1 MPSAERE
8 EEEEGR
14 RSKERKHMRRKSHS
28 RRRHHSSGGTS
39 SRRMRSRS
47 RSRSGSSR
55 SRSYS
60 RSEKHNKRDGGGSAY
75 IPRGAHARVG
85 SGEKH
90 PRGSSIRNAF
100 SKERHKPAERGPGT
114 DNRPAVA
121 APPSDLPSDPHEAQ
135 RQAAQWILQQQ
146 VPGAAATQ
154 QAEKKARE
162 VYVGNLVPG
171 QVTEEML
178 TNMFSEAI
186 ATLFPDVPQPHVKRC
201 AIESGGKY
209 AFVEFVQK
217 EMATVA
223 LSLRGMELFGRPSM
237 FPMQFSVVCFT
248 SLCCISSVTLSS

>member
-1 MPSAERE
+1 MAEGEGRERE
-8 EEEEGR
+8 GR
-14 RSKERKHMRRKSHS
+14 HTRRKSEH
-28 RRRHHSSGGTS
+28 RRHGSSKK
-39 SRRMRSRS
+39 RRSRSRS
-47 RSRSGSSR
+47 RSRSGNGREKEREARPYVPRHAR
-55 SRSYS
+55 S
-60 RSEKHNKRDGGGSAY
+60 GGSSA
-75 IPRGAHARVG
+75 
-85 SGEKH
+85 S
-90 PRGSSIRNAF
+90 GSSIRNAF
-100 SKERHKPAERGPGT
+100 SKERHKPSERGPGT

-121 APPSDLPSDPHEAQ
+121 APPSDLPSDPQEAQ

-162 VYVGNLVPG
+162 VYVGNLSPG

-186 ATLFPDVPQPHVKRC
+186 ATLFPDVPRPHVKRC

-223 LSLRGMELFGRPSM
+223 LSLKGMELFGRPSA
-237 FPMQFSVVCFT
+237 
-248 SLCCISSVTLSS
+248 LLL